1 MKTKATCGR
10 RTKKSAALFKRAKQ
24 FIPGGVNSPVRAYS
38 AVGGNPPFIVK
49 GKGAY
54 IFDADGNRYIDL
66 VMSWGPLIVG
76 HAHPHVVKAIAR
88 AASLGASFGAP
99 TENEVKL
106 AELVCKAY
114 PSIEKVRLVNSG
126 TEAAMSA
133 LRTARGFTGRD
144 IIIKFE
150 GCYHGHS
157 DGLLVKAG
165 SGAAT
170 FGVPSSPGVPAE
182 FARLTLTA
190 PYNDLDAVEKIAKEK
205 GDKIAGIIVEPIAG
219 NMGVVPPK
227 EGFLEGL
234 RKICDRIGALLIFD
248 EVITGFRVAFGGA
261 QKLYGV
267 TPDMTCLGKILGGGL
282 PLGAYGGR
290 KDVMSMVSPEGPVY
304 QAGTLSG
311 NPVAVSAGLA
321 ALELLRKP
329 GVYKSL
335 EHKGSTLEKELR
347 KSAEKAGIPV
357 CINRVGS
364 MLTLFFTEGPVTN
377 FADASK
383 QNLKAFNIFF
393 HALLDRGVYPAPSA
407 FEAAFLSTAHSDKDI
422 EEIIHAAEEAMEE
435 VKAAY

>member
-1 MKTKATCGR
+1 M
-10 RTKKSAALFKRAKQ
+10 
-24 FIPGGVNSPVRAYS
+24 RAYS

-76 HAHPHVVKAIAR
+76 HAHPQVVKAIAKT
-88 AASLGASFGAP
+88 AELGTSFGAP
-99 TENEVKL
+99 TENEVRL

-126 TEAAMSA
+126 TEATMSA
-133 LRTARGFTGRD
+133 LRVARGFTGRD

-170 FGVPSSPGVPAE
+170 FGVPSSPGVPSE

-205 GDKIAGIIVEPIAG
+205 GNKIAGIIVEPIAG

-267 TPDMTCLGKILGGGL
+267 TPDITCLGKILGGGL
-282 PLGAYGGR
+282 PVGAYGGR
-290 KDVMSMVSPEGPVY
+290 KDIMSKVSPEGPVY

-321 ALELLRKP
+321 TLALLKKP

-335 EHKGSTLEKELR
+335 EQKASELENGIK
-347 KSAEKAGIPV
+347 KSAQKAGIPV
-357 CINRVGS
+357 CVNRVGS

-377 FADASK
+377 FTEASR
-383 QNLKAFNIFF
+383 QNLKAFNVFF
-393 HALLDRGVYPAPSA
+393 HALLDRKVYPAPSA
-407 FEAAFLSTAHSDKDI
+407 FESAFLSTAHSDKDLTD
-422 EEIIHAAEEAMEE
+422 IIKAVEEAFE
-435 VKAAY
+435 KIKTAY

>member
-1 MKTKATCGR
+1 MKTKER
-10 RTKKSAALFKRAKQ
+10 KERSIKKSLALFKRAKL

-76 HAHPHVVKAIAR
+76 HAHPQVVKAIAKT
-88 AASLGASFGAP
+88 AELGTSFGAP
-99 TENEVKL
+99 TENEVRL

-114 PSIEKVRLVNSG
+114 PSIEKLRLVNSG
-126 TEAAMSA
+126 TEATMSA
-133 LRTARGFTGRD
+133 LRVARGFTGRD

-170 FGVPSSPGVPAE
+170 FGVPSSPGVPRE

-205 GDKIAGIIVEPIAG
+205 SDKIAGIIVEPIAG

-261 QKLYGV
+261 QKLFGV
-267 TPDMTCLGKILGGGL
+267 TPDITCLGKILGGGL
-282 PLGAYGGR
+282 PVGAYGGR
-290 KDVMSMVSPEGPVY
+290 RDIMSKVSPEGPVY

-321 ALELLRKP
+321 TLTLLKKP

-335 EHKGSTLEKELR
+335 EQKAFTLENGIK
-347 KSAEKAGIPV
+347 KSARKAGIPV
-357 CINRVGS
+357 CVNRVGS

-377 FADASK
+377 FTEASR
-383 QNLKAFNIFF
+383 QNLKAFNTFF
-393 HALLDRGVYPAPSA
+393 HALLDRKVYPAPSA
-407 FEAAFLSTAHSDKDI
+407 FESAFLSTAHSDKDI
-422 EEIIHAAEEAMEE
+422 TDIIKAVEEAFDE
-435 VKAAY
+435 VKTAY